1 MKTQFNVVAEHRDD
15 PLAGVNG
22 WINGIGMRAAYDF

>member
-1 MKTQFNVVAEHRDD
+1 MKVQLNYIAERRDM
-15 PLAGVNG
+15 PGTAVG